1 MATKTFLTRVLRLLA
16 VVVAPL
22 LLSSCWLTSI
32 VTWAD
37 GQNLLRNGSFE
48 EGTEPGGPFIPD
60 THGVMSVPTPPT
72 DGTVIIPGWIVT
84 GVPGSTDVA
93 WIQNAN
99 SYVRDATTDGSHFL
113 DLTGVFNH
121 QVSNG
126 TGVFGG
132 VKQVNIP
139 TVVGFNYHVSFA
151 IGVFNPTY
159 KGPITVVATLSG
171 PNGENSFETS
181 CGPYDPS
188 EPKAQ
193 WKQCESAGTVFNP
206 CLAETETS
214 CFKAVS
220 TTSRLTI
227 YGKGQKAQD
236 ATQYIGLDSVLV
248 DCVAPLGLHGLCIN

>member
-60 THGVMSVPTPPT
+60 GDGVMSVPTN
-72 DGTVIIPGWIVT
+72 GTAIPGWTVT
-84 GVPGSTDVA
+84 GVPRSTDVA
-93 WIQNAN
+93 WIRNIN
-99 SYVRDATTDGSHFL
+99 SFVPNATTDGSHFL
-113 DLTGVFNH
+113 DLTGLSDQ

-132 VKQVNIP
+132 VRQTDIP

-151 IGVFNPTY
+151 IGVFNTSY

-188 EPKAQ
+188 EPNAQ
-193 WKQCESAGTVFNP
+193 WKHCESAGTVTNP
-206 CLAETETS
+206 CLAETS

-220 TTSRLTI
+220 TTSKLTI
-227 YGKGQKAQD
+227 VGYGQKGQGV
-236 ATQYIGLDSVLV
+236 TRYIGLDSVLV
-248 DCVAPLGLHGLCIN
+248 DCVAPLGLHGLCINSIFTP